1 MQKNAIKT
9 SFFILSDS
17 HAEKGLAIPNVPVDV
32 AIHCGDLTE
41 DSKIHEFQ
49 TSLDLL
55 RHIDAPLK
63 LIIAGNHDFTLDKT
77 AFEKKVAEFQQ
88 LYLARIQISTK
99 PNMKM
104 SSEDVVFLGKGIHS
118 FALRNGA
125 KLTVYASPFTPSLEA
140 DDWGFS
146 TNEERNHEFNIPS
159 DVDIV
164 LTHGPP
170 NGILDRAASKQR
182 LGCEHLFAAVA
193 RARPKMHCFGHAH
206 NGWGAKFVAWREV
219 PSKKP
224 SHFSDIN
231 NEGSVLVENLGSIL
245 PWKWDTEDVVREKES
260 RLEDLRRRGYRR
272 TSHCAGD
279 EQPIEVGKITLFV
292 NAAIQ
297 GAKDGTQFPWVVDI
311 DLPAAVALE
320 GC

>member
-17 HAEKGLAIPNVPVDV
+17 HAEKGLAILNVPVDV

-41 DSKIHEFQ
+41 ESQIHEFQ

-55 RHIDAPLK
+55 RRIDAPLK
-63 LIIAGNHDFTLDKT
+63 LIIAGNHDVG
-77 AFEKKVAEFQQ
+77 E
-88 LYLARIQISTK
+88 ARRLF
-99 PNMKM
+99 N
-104 SSEDVVFLGKGIHS
+104 SEDVVFLVKGIHS
-118 FALRNGA
+118 FALRSGA
-125 KLTVYASPFTPSLEA
+125 KLTVYASPFRPSLEA
-140 DDWGFS
+140 DDWGFQYKRG
-146 TNEERNHEFNIPS
+146 ENHEFNIPS

-164 LTHGPP
+164 ITHGPP

-193 RARPKMHCFGHAH
+193 RARPKMHCFGHVH

-219 PSKKP
+219 PSEKP

-231 NEGSVLVENLGSIL
+231 NKGSVLMENLGSII
-245 PWKWDTEDVVREKES
+245 PGKWNTEDVVQEKEG

-272 TSHCAGD
+272 TRSLCRG
-279 EQPIEVGKITLFV
+279 
-292 NAAIQ
+292 
-297 GAKDGTQFPWVVDI
+297 
-311 DLPAAVALE
+311 
-320 GC
+320 